1 MFIDSITAKDLW
13 FVKDLHRG
21 KDNKLKTLLCGTV
34 LIFVDNTPLRTLY
47 VFWRAVE
54 AVFLLNCNIRNS
66 DVLEISCQQISFY
79 FILFVIFLCS
89 LICLNVLISRLT
101 NINC

>member
-13 FVKDLHRG
+13 FVKNLHCG

-79 FILFVIFLCS
+79 FMLFVIFLCS
-89 LICLNVLISRLT
+89 LKCLNVLISRLT